1 MNRMSTIAQRDLQ
14 QRAQKIGAIH
24 TLAQAEE
31 RKQFVRRQLLND
43 LGGLPDDDG
52 PLNAKV
58 PVDSNDSL
66 QSHLQSDFA
75 ITHLCRRAPCTDARL
90 AVATSNDPVST
101 ISCEDFPTITSNVP
115 GTTFQ

>member
-58 PVDSNDSL
+58 TVDSND
-66 QSHLQSDFA
+66 
-75 ITHLCRRAPCTDARL
+75 
-90 AVATSNDPVST
+90 
-101 ISCEDFPTITSNVP
+101 
-115 GTTFQ
+115 